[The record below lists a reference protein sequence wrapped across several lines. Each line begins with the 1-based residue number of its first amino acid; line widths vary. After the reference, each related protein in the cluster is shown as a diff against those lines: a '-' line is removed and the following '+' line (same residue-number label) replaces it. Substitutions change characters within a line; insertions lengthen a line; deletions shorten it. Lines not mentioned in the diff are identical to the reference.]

1 MSFEKDREN
10 KKIRVMVET
19 WKKGVLVRKKRGT
32 CSTPSPTWRSS
43 QQNSILST
51 STISARKLC
60 ANLWKIH
67 HTPFVKMNKC
77 GDTTLRR
84 RRRQLTQPP
93 PDTSPDQV

>member
-32 CSTPSPTWRSS
+32 CSTPSS
-43 QQNSILST
+43 QQSSILST